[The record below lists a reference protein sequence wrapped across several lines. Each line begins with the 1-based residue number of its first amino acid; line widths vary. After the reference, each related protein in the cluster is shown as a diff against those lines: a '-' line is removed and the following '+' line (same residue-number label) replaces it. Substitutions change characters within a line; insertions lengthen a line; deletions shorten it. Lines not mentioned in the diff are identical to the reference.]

1 MLSDFDVTII
11 GLGPV
16 GSFAALLMEN
26 RGLKVL
32 AIDRDIDIYSLPRA
46 VSISDQGLRMAQEI
60 DLDQIYFKN
69 STEVIK
75 RLPELPEIMD
85 KANQALTYLASGQI
99 PENSNSYTALNDK
112 KSEMV
117 AFRNQSII
125 GLLLLVI
132 FGLIVF

>member
-1 MLSDFDVTII
+1 MARKLNPNTNIWTTSK
-11 GLGPV
+11 PV
-16 GSFAALLMEN
+16 LEN
-26 RGLKVL
+26 W
-32 AIDRDIDIYSLPRA
+32 
-46 VSISDQGLRMAQEI
+46 LRETKDPI
-60 DLDQIYFKN
+60 NNFNETLKN